1 MSPMR
6 IIILAVA
13 AVAAVLAALLVR
25 NATSNSAPDQTAEA
39 PVERIVEVEVAEQKV
54 LVAKSDL
61 RVGSLL
67 TPDDFKWADW
77 PERNVN
83 PNYFTEELAA
93 DAMEQLTGSVVRT
106 ALFEDEPIMPQKIVQ
121 KGETGFMAALLRPGW
136 RAISVEI
143 SPESATAGFILP
155 DDRVDV
161 IMTQIVEVD
170 TGNGKDDYTYTE
182 TILQNVRILAIDQT
196 FTTIDGMPTITG
208 STATMELTPEQAE
221 RIATASRSGALSLTL
236 RSVADADFNNGDTVS
251 EGEIFGT
258 LNGGTSS
265 VTVYR
270 RGNASAEG
278 S

>member
-25 NATSNSAPDQTAEA
+25 NATSNTPTEQVETQ
-39 PVERIVEVEVAEQKV
+39 VERIVEVEVSEQKV
-54 LVAKSDL
+54 LVARSDL
-61 RVGSLL
+61 RVGTLL
-67 TPDDFKWADW
+67 TPEDFEWADW
-77 PERNVN
+77 PERTVN
-83 PNYFTEELAA
+83 PNYFTEETDP
-93 DAMEQLTGSVVRT
+93 DAMERLTGSVVRT
-106 ALFEDEPIMPQKIVQ
+106 ALFEDEPLMPQKIVQ

-143 SPESATAGFILP
+143 SPESASAGFILP

-161 IMTQIVEVD
+161 ILTQIVEVD
-170 TGNGKDDYTYTE
+170 TGSSKDDFTYTQ

-196 FTTIDGMPTITG
+196 FTTVDGMPTITG
-208 STATMELTPEQAE
+208 STATMELTPDQAE
-221 RIATASRSGALSLTL
+221 RMATAQRSGALSLTL
-236 RSVADADFNNGDTVS
+236 RSVADADFNNGDTVA
-251 EGEIFGT
+251 EGEILGT
-258 LNGGTSS
+258 LNGGGSS

-270 RGNASAEG
+270 RGNATAEG